1 MPARGR
7 RPPVDRR
14 ALGARGEAAAAAHY
28 EARGH
33 TVLDRNWRVR
43 EGELD
48 LVLLAPDGSVVF
60 CEVKTRTSD
69 RFGAAV
75 EAVTATKQR
84 RIRTLAA
91 RWLAEHPGVGTDVR
105 FDVAAVRIVDPEPP
119 EVEVVQAGF

>member
-14 ALGARGEAAAAAHY
+14 ELGVRGEAAAAAHY
-28 EARGH
+28 EADGH

-48 LVLLAPDGSVVF
+48 LVLLAPDGCVVF
-60 CEVKTRTSD
+60 CEVKTRTTD
-69 RFGAAV
+69 RFGAPV

-91 RWLAEHPGVGTDVR
+91 RWLAEHPGIGDGVR
-105 FDVAAVRIVDPEPP
+105 FDVAAVRIGEGAAP